1 MQPGLSVVDVFAGA
15 GGLSLGFEQAGFSP
29 VLGVDNDGR
38 ASAAYGANFPHA
50 RALVADIAAVH
61 GGGLLQAAGVSE
73 CFALVGG
80 PPCGAFSV
88 AGRMR
93 PDDDRRG
100 MVAQFARLVL
110 EAGPSFFV
118 MENVPGIL
126 LPGARG
132 VLDGLRRELRRGG
145 YSLTEPW
152 LLDAARFGVPQRRRR
167 VFVAGCRKGLR
178 LPQPPSPSAEPA
190 ATARQAIG
198 DLEALDAAGGSAE
211 PHRCALGRPSAY
223 ASVLRGDESD
233 AADFSAARARPETLT
248 GCGRVRHTAAVVE
261 RFDAVR
267 PGCQERVSHF
277 LRLHPDRP
285 APTLRAGTLS
295 DRGSHTAAR
304 PIHYA
309 FPRCI
314 TVREAARLQSMPD
327 WFAVD
332 QTTWRGYMQ
341 VGNAV
346 PPLLARAVAEA
357 ILRAAA

>member
-1 MQPGLSVVDVFAGA
+1 MPRWPRSEHLPKCPQGDRR
-15 GGLSLGFEQAGFSP
+15 
-29 VLGVDNDGR
+29 DT
-38 ASAAYGANFPHA
+38 A
-50 RALVADIAAVH
+50 RAAEQRQQNLRL
-61 GGGLLQAAGVSE
+61 GL
-73 CFALVGG
+73 
-80 PPCGAFSV
+80 
-88 AGRMR
+88 
-93 PDDDRRG
+93 
-100 MVAQFARLVL
+100 
-110 EAGPSFFV
+110 
-118 MENVPGIL
+118 GIL

-152 LLDAARFGVPQRRRR
+152 LLDATSFGVPQRRRR
-167 VFVAGCRKGLR
+167 VFMAAGRKGLR
-178 LPQPPSPSAEPA
+178 VPEPPSPAAAPA

-198 DLEALDAAGGSAE
+198 DLEALDAAGGAE

-223 ASVLRGDESD
+223 ASVLRGDDSD
-233 AADFSAARARPETLT
+233 AADFSASRARSDTLT

-261 RFDAVR
+261 RFDAVS
-267 PGCQERVSHF
+267 PGCQERASRF

-327 WFAVD
+327 WFTVD
-332 QTTWRGYMQ
+332 QTTRRGYMQ

-346 PPLLARAVAEA
+346 PPLLARAVAQA